1 VSHRRPDAKRRSSE
15 HDFGPSRTSTRSAH
29 DRVVEPS
36 GSGWPPPSPPSPP
49 STSSTSSPPPE
60 VCLKS
65 GLPRPTSVDAARSR
79 KVSSG
84 GRRRWCWQAVI
95 GGAVIPAAAIV
106 AFCLVLGESTGNTH
120 ILSQGRA
127 TTFVDFLIVW
137 VLGAA
142 MAVLPAAGLPLG
154 VIAAVKISRS
164 NGALKGKVFT
174 VFAIVV
180 GVCWLIVAASALG
193 DIAS

>member
-1 VSHRRPDAKRRSSE
+1 M
-15 HDFGPSRTSTRSAH
+15 
-29 DRVVEPS
+29 
-36 GSGWPPPSPPSPP
+36 PPPSPPPGAY
-49 STSSTSSPPPE
+49 
-60 VCLKS
+60 LKT
-65 GLPRPTSVDAARSR
+65 GLPRPTSDDAERKR
-79 KVSSG
+79 KVSSS

-106 AFCLVLGESTGNTH
+106 AFFVVLGESTGNTH
-120 ILSQGRA
+120 IFSQGRA
-127 TTFVDFLIVW
+127 TTFADVLIIW

-180 GVCWLIVAASALG
+180 GVCWLAVAASALG
-193 DIAS
+193 DVAS